1 MRSADR
7 LVDQAML
14 PQTLS
19 GSELLWTNLL
29 PLRLDAEVIA
39 ENRIVTSA
47 RLDPAHATFDMV
59 RTKLLQAARENN
71 WTSIAITSPTH
82 SCGKTFVA
90 ANLAFSLSHQ
100 TDCRTVLVD
109 LDLRRPQIG
118 ALLGLGKL
126 PVMEKFLR
134 GQSEIRDVFLR
145 YGDNLAIGANG
156 QSVRFSAELLQSA
169 ETARVLQELKQRL
182 NPGVVLFDLPPM
194 YPNDDVMAFLPNVDC
209 VILVAAAGYS
219 TSDEVAT
226 CEQELFEKTNVL
238 GVVLNKCR
246 YGHGKYWR

>member
-1 MRSADR
+1 
-7 LVDQAML
+7 
-14 PQTLS
+14 
-19 GSELLWTNLL
+19 
-29 PLRLDAEVIA
+29 
-39 ENRIVTSA
+39 
-47 RLDPAHATFDMV
+47 
-59 RTKLLQAARENN
+59 
-71 WTSIAITSPTH
+71 
-82 SCGKTFVA
+82 VA

-209 VILVAAAGYS
+209 VLMVAAAGYS